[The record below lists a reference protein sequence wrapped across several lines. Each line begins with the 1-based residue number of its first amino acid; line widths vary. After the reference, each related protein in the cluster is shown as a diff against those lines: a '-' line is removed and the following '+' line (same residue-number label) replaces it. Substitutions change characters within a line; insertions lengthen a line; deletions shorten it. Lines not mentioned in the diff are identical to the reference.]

1 VELDPL
7 SAMAAADARKAN
19 NSNVISKGSQASHRT
34 GDLGEIALSP
44 FLMLPDSFGDIVS
57 KYIGCIG

>member
-1 VELDPL
+1 
-7 SAMAAADARKAN
+7 MAAADARKAN
-19 NSNVISKGSQASHRT
+19 NSNVINKGSQASHRT
-34 GDLGEIALSP
+34 GDLGETALSP